1 MWWVSW
7 ALGEGNPAAAGGCS
21 TDASGSLYRGCWN
34 TLVSGRVPGPM
45 ARAVFDGVV
54 TAERDDVRN
63 VEGMTYFPVD
73 SVDMDKL
80 VESPRASRCFWKGKA
95 SYGHVQGRSDVVP
108 NAAFAYEHPWPLAR
122 RLVEGRIAFWQGV
135 RIVRD

>member
-1 MWWVSW
+1 
-7 ALGEGNPAAAGGCS
+7 
-21 TDASGSLYRGCWN
+21 
-34 TLVSGRVPGPM
+34 M

-80 VESPRASRCFWKGKA
+80 IESPTASRCFWKGKA
-95 SYGHVQGRSDVVP
+95 SYWHVQGRSDVAS

-122 RLVEGRIAFWQGV
+122 RLVDGLTAFWQGV